1 MASKYESPQAFRQA
15 LDERLRKEHFRSGIP
30 QDTLR
35 KKVLLE
41 RLLARLFA
49 RTDAPW
55 LLKGGYALEL
65 RFRPRARTTRDI
77 DLSLGE
83 VAGSPLETRLDHV
96 RDALQRAGELDL
108 DDFLRF
114 EIGRPA
120 ELMGAPLGGGTFPV
134 VARLGGKEF
143 GRSSIDA
150 GFGDALVG
158 VPEELVGHDL
168 LEYAGIAP
176 ARVRAIP
183 KALQFAEKIHAYT
196 LPWTDRVNTRVKDL
210 VDLLILIDRGALDA
224 DELRTALR
232 ATFETRRRQELP
244 RVLPPPPPQWRDEF
258 QFLATE
264 TSIAATELDAA
275 FERLTHFWNQ
285 LMRPTG

>member
-55 LLKGGYALEL
+55 LLKGGYAFEL
-65 RFRPRARTTRDI
+65 RFRPQARTTRDI

-83 VAGSPLETRLDHV
+83 VASSPLETRLEDVHEG
-96 RDALQRAGELDL
+96 LQRAGELDL
-108 DDFLRF
+108 GDFLRF
-114 EIGRPA
+114 EIGRPT
-120 ELMGAPLGGGTFPV
+120 ELKGAPLGGGTFPV

-143 GRSSIDA
+143 GRSSIDV

-168 LEYAGIAP
+168 LEFAGVAP

-196 LPWTDRVNTRVKDL
+196 FPWTDRVNMRVKDL
-210 VDLLILIDRGALDA
+210 VDLLILIERGALDT
-224 DELRTALR
+224 DELRTALH
-232 ATFETRRRQELP
+232 ATFERRRRQELP
-244 RVLPPPPPQWRDEF
+244 RVLPPPPPQWREEF

-264 TSIAATELDAA
+264 TSIGPTELDAA
-275 FERLTHFWNQ
+275 FKHLAIYWDL
-285 LMRPTG
+285 LMRPTA

>member
-35 KKVLLE
+35 KKVLIE

-49 RTDAPW
+49 RADAPW
-55 LLKGGYALEL
+55 LLKGGYAFEL

-77 DLSLGE
+77 DLSAN
-83 VAGSPLETRLDHV
+83 VASSLLETRLEDV
-96 RDALQRAGELDL
+96 REELQRAGELDL
-108 DDFLRF
+108 GDFLRF
-114 EIGRPA
+114 EIGRPT
-120 ELMGAPLGGGTFPV
+120 ELKGAPLGGGKFPV

-143 GRSSIDA
+143 GRSSIDV
-150 GFGDALVG
+150 GFGDPLVG
-158 VPEELVGHDL
+158 VPEELVGQDL
-168 LEYAGIAP
+168 LEFAGLAP

-196 LPWTDRVNTRVKDL
+196 FPWTDRVNTRVKDL
-210 VDLLILIDRGALDA
+210 VDLLILIERGALDP
-224 DELRTALR
+224 DELHTALR
-232 ATFETRRRQELP
+232 ATFERRRRHELP
-244 RVLPPPPPQWRDEF
+244 QVLPPPPPQWREEF

-264 TSIAATELDAA
+264 TSIASTELDAA
-275 FERLTHFWNQ
+275 FEHLTHFWNQ